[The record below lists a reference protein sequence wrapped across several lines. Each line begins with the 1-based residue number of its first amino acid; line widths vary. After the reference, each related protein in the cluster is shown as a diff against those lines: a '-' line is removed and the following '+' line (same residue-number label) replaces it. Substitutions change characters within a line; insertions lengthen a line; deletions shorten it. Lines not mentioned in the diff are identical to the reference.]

1 MLEDLKKV
9 EINGYII
16 EVNYSKDID
25 LTTKD
30 IVLLFF
36 KRKTVIFVPYENE
49 KEI

>member
-1 MLEDLKKV
+1 MLEDVKKV
-9 EINGYII
+9 EINGYIV

-25 LTTKD
+25 LTIKD

-36 KRKTVIFVPYENE
+36 KRKTIIFVPYEKK